1 MNERIRE
8 LAKQSG
14 LWFVSPRE
22 DLMND
27 FAELIVRECVR
38 LAEETPYPHHKVK
51 LHEHTW
57 DMACIG
63 ASRYIQKHFGI
74 EE

>member
-1 MNERIRE
+1 MNERIKE

-27 FAELIVRECVR
+27 FAELIVRECCDMVNK
-38 LAEETPYPHHKVK
+38 HHQYNNPNDCLLVLDIK
-51 LHEHTW
+51 E
-57 DMACIG
+57 
-63 ASRYIQKHFGI
+63 HFGV